1 MRFVR
6 FGARS
11 VVVLSL
17 VLALGAPVSALP
29 RGEREPGAKNPI
41 TRILRFFKQIV
52 TGDGVIIPVP

>member
-1 MRFVR
+1 MCNVR

-11 VVVLSL
+11 VLVLTL

-41 TRILRFFKQIV
+41 VRFLKFFRQIV
-52 TGDGVIIPVP
+52 TGDGLITPTP